1 MSAPKALE
9 SMDDYLNLFEVPVV
23 DSSIEHKEYAV
34 YFDDNSEVFNAPQSK
49 AYTIRTKD
57 LNSFLD
63 MRNAFLECVVA
74 TSIGTVATVAIVDG
88 IAPTTTIK
96 GQQLRESVNAQND
109 VSVKQANDAF
119 ENRTLFSG
127 EQDVAIIM
135 NNAWSLFNNVRYTVN
150 EVTIEDISEPKECSD
165 MRLYSKLS
173 ADSATLYNN
182 MHFYKPS
189 ELTPAN
195 WLEDHY
201 QEEIRCVMPL
211 TSLLGSVE
219 AYKLSRGLKHTLHLT
234 PQNNLAQVLQS
245 VKVNDYGKYDPDFVG
260 PNLEGVSL
268 YIARLRLWVPI
279 AQPSLKAILD
289 YDREIDAGSE
299 TIRLFEGMRHYYSQ
313 PSSAGQQ
320 NWFVHSEDQHLK
332 RIYVWVQESAKESSY
347 TDKNFVRGIDALTSI
362 KVRINSEI
370 LPREELTLDLAVD
383 MRDAHRAHQ
392 MYLDAIGKSQWDTD
406 NEPLLDFEDWVSKQQ
421 IFCFAIPQRYDHFDN
436 KQNDIHVE
444 VRFSGTQEDQYSIH
458 AVVETENQMMV
469 SGADNRVS
477 LGLTREN
484 LLGA

>member
-9 SMDDYLNLFEVPVV
+9 SMDDYLNLFEVPIV

-49 AYTIRTKD
+49 AYVIRTKD

-74 TSIGTVATVAIVDG
+74 TSIGTVATVPAVVGVAPADG
-88 IAPTTTIK
+88 VKGVQFLPTV
-96 GQQLRESVNAQND
+96 GVQNNVSVNEFNSLA
-109 VSVKQANDAF
+109 AT
-119 ENRTLFSG
+119 RTLFNG
-127 EQDVAIIM
+127 QKDTAIIM

-165 MRLYSKLS
+165 MRLYAKLS
-173 ADSATLYNN
+173 ADTAALYNN

-189 ELTPAN
+189 ELTPNN

-201 QEEIRCVMPL
+201 QNDIYCVMPL

-245 VKVNDYGKYDPDFVG
+245 IQVDAEGEYNPANVG
-260 PNLEGVSL
+260 PSLQGVSL
-268 YIARLRLWVPI
+268 YIKRLRLWVPI

-289 YDREIDAGSE
+289 YDREIDSGAE

-313 PSSAGQQ
+313 PSTAAQQ
-320 NWFVHSEDQHLK
+320 SWFVHSEDQHLK
-332 RIYVWVQESAKESSY
+332 RVYVWIMESADESSY
-347 TDKNFVRGIDALTSI
+347 VDKNFQRGNNDLTSV
-362 KVRINSEI
+362 KVRVNSEI
-370 LPREELTLDLAVD
+370 IPREQLQLDLDTDA
-383 MRDAHRAHQ
+383 RDAHRAHQ
-392 MYLDAIGKSQWDTD
+392 MYLDATGKSQWDAD
-406 NEPLLDFEDWVSKQQ
+406 NEPLLDFEDWVSRQQ
-421 IFCFAIPQRYDHFDN
+421 IFCFAMPQRYDHFDN
-436 KQNDIHVE
+436 KQNDINVE
-444 VRFSGTQEDQYSIH
+444 VRFSGTQESAYVIH
-458 AVVETENQMMV
+458 AVIETENQIAI

-477 LGLTREN
+477 MGLTREN